1 MCDFSKKVLTYG
13 LYAYL
18 VILFFDVLHVFIKDL
33 PLYFT
38 GFWFSIS
45 SLILF
50 AYVYDKGKTD
60 IGKYGVMAIV
70 ADTVIDIVYNIFISI
85 SCYSSF
91 CTGISKL
98 FRITSYLTSNAV
110 SILAILALF
119 SLIKSNN
126 QKVDQFKKVTII
138 LAAVFAVYQV
148 IVAIFSFTQSDF
160 MMNLFAAVSSLK
172 NGFEYIVIVIYLL
185 SKTSGQTVNIN
196 TTQVN
201 QPVQNQMQ
209 QTVNQ
214 VNNVI
219 NQVGQTPQVTT
230 AYQQPQNTFNQQ

>member
-1 MCDFSKKVLTYG
+1 M
-13 LYAYL
+13 
-18 VILFFDVLHVFIKDL
+18 
-33 PLYFT
+33 
-38 GFWFSIS
+38 
-45 SLILF
+45 ILF

-60 IGKYGVMAIV
+60 IVKYGVMAIV
-70 ADTVIDIVYNIFISI
+70 ADIVIDIIYNIFISI
-85 SCYSSF
+85 NCYSSF

-110 SILAILALF
+110 AILAILALF

-138 LAAVFAVYQV
+138 LAVVFAVYQV
-148 IVAIFSFTQSDF
+148 IVATFSFTQSDF
-160 MMNLFAAVSSLK
+160 MMNLFAAVSSLR
-172 NGFEYIVIVIYLL
+172 NSFEYIVIIIYLL
-185 SKTSGQTVNIN
+185 SKTIEQPLNN
-196 TTQVN
+196 LANQVN

-214 VNNVI
+214 VNNVV